1 MVSAAT
7 EAETVDRPATE
18 AEIVALNAAIRVKMA
33 ARAAPQPVDRQRRRP
48 LGLAPGLGVVEPEA
62 SARPRPTPS
71 AAPARMDPPAA
82 GGNEDELTALLNEI
96 IEWVGGLQSDA
107 QRKFDEI
114 RAQFETKIAALQ
126 NENNALRLILENLRI
141 TQRGERGID
150 GDRGPPGR
158 DGLQGPIGPVG
169 QTGARGSRG
178 QPGDRIVSWR
188 LAPDEFLAFPIA
200 ETGKEL
206 PPLNL
211 MPFFTEYDSATEADE
226 VALATEQASAQRAR
240 LELET
245 ERVRQGL
252 SAR

>member
-1 MVSAAT
+1 MSV
-7 EAETVDRPATE
+7 ETARASATE
-18 AEIVALNAAIRVKMA
+18 AEIVRLNADLARQLHDRVPLD
-33 ARAAPQPVDRQRRRP
+33 ARARSPRRRP
-48 LGLAPGLGVVEPEA
+48 LGLAPGLGVVELEAGAASRTSRPAA
-62 SARPRPTPS
+62 SAS
-71 AAPARMDPPAA
+71 PARTGPPAA

-114 RAQFETKIAALQ
+114 RAQFETKIMALQ
-126 NENNALRLILENLRI
+126 NENTALRLILENLRI

-169 QTGARGSRG
+169 QTGPRGSRG